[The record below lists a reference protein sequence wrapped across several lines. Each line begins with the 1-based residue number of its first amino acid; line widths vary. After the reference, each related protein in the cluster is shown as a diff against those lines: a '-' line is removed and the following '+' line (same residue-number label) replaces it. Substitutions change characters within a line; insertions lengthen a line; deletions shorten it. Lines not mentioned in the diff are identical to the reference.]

1 MTLEIMASARR
12 PPRASAL
19 SGKSGLV
26 VGWEEGPAPSSDR
39 TSTRACCAL
48 STTWVPLTASSWF
61 ALWCGGWA
69 LIIVLSLVPG
79 THLAP
84 FLQFPHAETAL
95 HFAGYAA
102 IAASAALFCRST
114 AGLAGIAILCIVV
127 ASTLELLQLM
137 VPDRGPSLSDGA
149 ANASGA
155 ASGYVV
161 AWTAHRL
168 GRLTAGRPVTD
179 AHAARSQTEEG

>member
-1 MTLEIMASARR
+1 MTAR
-12 PPRASAL
+12 
-19 SGKSGLV
+19 
-26 VGWEEGPAPSSDR
+26 
-39 TSTRACCAL
+39 
-48 STTWVPLTASSWF
+48 SWF
-61 ALWCGGWA
+61 ALWCVGWA

-79 THLAP
+79 DHPAP
-84 FLQFPHAETAL
+84 LLQFPHAETAL
-95 HFAGYAA
+95 HFAGCAS
-102 IAASAALFCRST
+102 IVASAALFCRST
-114 AGLAGIAILCIVV
+114 AQLAGIAILSIVV

-137 VPDRGPSLSDGA
+137 VPDRGPSLGDGA

-168 GRLTAGRPVTD
+168 GRLTTGRPVTD